1 MSTFRGMGPWNAVL
15 PAATGQVIQM
25 MRDPA
30 KMPYNR
36 YVQYITAP
44 DEGGGLYRYAV
55 MHPDDPVRLAGLNDY
70 VWALD
75 DPAPTGRAFKVNAKW
90 EAGQTSRF
98 AFPYTL
104 GDRTA
109 ENWRKA
115 GIDAKMLYD
124 RYRVNHAML
133 HRASRVV
140 TALRNASWGANSS
153 TLAALLASIG
163 VSGAFFDQSSG
174 TELLPDGTPNPKFQI
189 IKKVFQL
196 IKRRMNLASN
206 GALTGEEFVAVLPVD
221 VAIAMSYAGEIVN
234 ALKQSPHAK
243 ELTNPNIVDWSLPE
257 SYGGFKLVVEDT
269 VRVFI
274 RENYDGT
281 VADVTQSDQKD
292 YILNT
297 DSIYF
302 TSRPG
307 GIDGQAGFQNFSTV
321 QCYHWTKSSTD
332 NPGGGIATVTAR
344 GDSWNE
350 LTEGRVVIEDEIRVP
365 STLAGFELK
374 DTLSTG

>member
-1 MSTFRGMGPWNAVL
+1 MGPWNAVL
-15 PAATGQVIQM
+15 PAATGQVIQL

-36 YVQYITAP
+36 YVQYIPAP
-44 DEGGGLYRYAV
+44 DEGNGMYRYAV
-55 MHPDDPVRLAGLNDY
+55 LHPDDPTRLASLNDY

-90 EAGQTSRF
+90 DAGHTTRY

-104 GDRTA
+104 GQRTQKG
-109 ENWRKA
+109 WRQA
-115 GIDAKMLYD
+115 GIDAKLLYD

-140 TALRNASWGANSS
+140 NALRSTSWGANSK
-153 TLAALLASIG
+153 TVAELLASIG
-163 VSGAFFDQSSG
+163 APGAFFDQSSG
-174 TELLPDGTPNPKFQI
+174 VELLPDGTPNPKFQI

-196 IKRRMNLASN
+196 IKRRMNLATN

-221 VAIAMSYAGEIVN
+221 VAVAMSYAGEIVN
-234 ALKQSPHAK
+234 ALKQSQHAK
-243 ELTNPNIVDWSLPE
+243 DLTNPNLADWSLPE

-274 RENYDGT
+274 REDFDGT
-281 VADVTQSDQKD
+281 IADVTQSDEKD

-307 GIDGQAGFQNFSTV
+307 GIDGQMGFQNFSTV
-321 QCYHWTKSSTD
+321 QVYHWTESTTD
-332 NPGGGIATVTAR
+332 NPGGGIASVEAR
-344 GDSWNE
+344 GDNWNQV
-350 LTEGRVVIEDEIRVP
+350 TEGRVIIEDEVRVP
-365 STLAGFELK
+365 STICGFELK